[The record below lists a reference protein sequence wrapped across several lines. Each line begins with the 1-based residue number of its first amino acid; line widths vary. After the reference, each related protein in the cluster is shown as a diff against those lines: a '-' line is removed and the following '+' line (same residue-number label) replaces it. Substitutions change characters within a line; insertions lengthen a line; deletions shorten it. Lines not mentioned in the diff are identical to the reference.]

1 MVVLIRRAA
10 WLLALPL
17 LLLREPPL
25 RAQASFGNWSTYVS
39 LGDSLTAGVVSSSVV
54 RTHQERS
61 YPAQL
66 ARAGGARSFEQ
77 PLVSEPGLP
86 PELTLIS
93 LLPSPLIAPKATLPG
108 LPANLLLPRP
118 YNNLGVPGSN
128 TLDLLTRISGGSH
141 DLVLRGLGTALNQ
154 GLALRP
160 TVVTLWIGSNDVL
173 GAAVSGRAIDGVTL
187 TPAAVFRAAYQQIVA
202 ALKSTGAP
210 IVAGNLP
217 DVTSI
222 PFVTALPRFVVNPAT
237 GQPVLV
243 GGQRVA
249 VLGPNGPLGEG
260 SYVLLSASSLLAQG
274 IGIPASA
281 GGRGLALPDEV
292 VLDANEVATVRD
304 RVSANN
310 QAIRDICA
318 ANAVPVVDFNGFLR
332 EMAGGGRSVGGVR
345 VSSDFLTGGLF
356 SYDGVHPTDLGYA
369 IVANEWIRVINQNGG
384 QLPEVDLGPF
394 LGVSSR
400 SQGAPT
406 QAPPE
411 FSREAWDAL
420 LSFFPPLDGSLR

>member
-1 MVVLIRRAA
+1 MRRAA
-10 WLLALPL
+10 WLLVPAL
-17 LLLREPPL
+17 LLIQEPRA
-25 RAQASFGNWSTYVS
+25 RAQASFGNWSVYVS

-66 ARAGGARSFEQ
+66 ARAGGATSFEQ

-86 PELTLIS
+86 PELTLLS
-93 LLPSPLIAPKATLPG
+93 LLPSPLIAPKAALPG
-108 LPANLLLPRP
+108 VPVNLFLPRP

-128 TLDLLTRISGGSH
+128 TLDLLTRTSGGSH

-173 GAAVSGRAIDGVTL
+173 GAAVSGRAIEGVTL
-187 TPAAVFRAAYQQIVA
+187 TPAAVFRAAYQQIVV

-217 DVTSI
+217 DVTSV
-222 PFVTALPRFVVNPAT
+222 PFVTALPRYVVNPST

-243 GGQRVA
+243 GGQRVPL
-249 VLGPNGPLGEG
+249 LGPNGPLGEG

-274 IGIPASA
+274 IGIPTSA
-281 GGRGLALPDEV
+281 GGRGQALPDEV

-318 ANAVPVVDFNGFLR
+318 ANAVPVVDFNAFLR
-332 EMAGGGRSVGGVR
+332 EMASGGRSVGGVR
-345 VSSDFLTGGLF
+345 ISSDFLTGGLF
-356 SYDGVHPTDLGYA
+356 SYDGVHPTELGYA
-369 IVANEWIRVINQNGG
+369 MVANEWIRVINRNGG
-384 QLPEVDLGPF
+384 QLPAVDLAPF
-394 LGVSSR
+394 LGASAR
-400 SQGAPT
+400 SLDQPAQPL
-406 QAPPE
+406 PE
-411 FSREAWDAL
+411 FSREAWQAL
-420 LSFFPPLDGSLR
+420 LSLFPPRDSGSR

>member
-1 MVVLIRRAA
+1 MRRTL
-10 WLLALPL
+10 WLLVPAL
-17 LLLREPPL
+17 LLLQGPRA
-25 RAQASFGNWSTYVS
+25 RAQTSFGSWGSYVS

-61 YPAQL
+61 YPAHL
-66 ARAGGARSFEQ
+66 ARAGGASSFEQ

-86 PELTLIS
+86 PELTLVS

-108 LPANLLLPRP
+108 LPVNLLLPRP

-128 TLDLLTRISGGSH
+128 TLDLLTRTSGGSH

-160 TVVTLWIGSNDVL
+160 SVVTLWIGSNDVL

-187 TPAAVFRAAYQQIVA
+187 TPAAVFRAAYQQIVV

-222 PFVTALPRFVVNPAT
+222 PFVTALPRFVVNPGT

-243 GGQRVA
+243 GGQRVPL
-249 VLGPNGPLGEG
+249 LGPSGPLGEG

-274 IGIPASA
+274 IGIPTSA
-281 GGRGLALPDEV
+281 GGRGTALPDEM
-292 VLDANEVATVRD
+292 VLDANEVAIVRE

-318 ANAVPVVDFNGFLR
+318 ANAVPLVDFNAFLR
-332 EMAGGGRSVGGVR
+332 EMASGGRSVGGVR
-345 VSSDFLTGGLF
+345 ISSDFLTGGLF
-356 SYDGVHPTDLGYA
+356 SYDGVHPTELGYA
-369 IVANEWIRVINQNGG
+369 MVANEWIRVINQNGG
-384 QLPEVDLGPF
+384 RLTEVDLSPF
-394 LGVSSR
+394 LGVSAR
-400 SQGAPT
+400 SSSLDPPT
-406 QAPPE
+406 QPLPE
-411 FSREAWDAL
+411 FSREAWEAL
-420 LSFFPPLDGSLR
+420 LAFFPPVGGAAR